1 MNYNMKKQTQI
12 VKVGLIAALAAL
24 NYAYAGP
31 IEDAPSAFTPVTLE
45 TGYSS
50 DKVWRGA
57 DLGANE
63 ANAIVT
69 TTTELPADVSLA
81 LSADYANAETTGK
94 DEATELSAIFSK
106 EIADYLVSLSYTWY
120 SQDYA
125 GQEGQAQEAG
135 LTVSRAVGP
144 IDLSLTQY
152 MSIVGD
158 NNAYSELAAT
168 YSDDFG
174 SSLMLDFR
182 AELGYLAQ
190 EGQCTHFE
198 TTVSTDIP
206 VVQGVTAVPFVS
218 YSLGLDDSVGVHS
231 DMKNLFFGG
240 IEFKKSF

>member
-1 MNYNMKKQTQI
+1 MKKQTQI
-12 VKVGLIAALAAL
+12 VKIGIVALATL
-24 NYAYAGP
+24 VNAYAGT
-31 IEDAPSAFTPVTLE
+31 IEGAPSAATPVTVE
-45 TGYSS
+45 TVYSS
-50 DKVWRGA
+50 DNVWRGA

-63 ANAIVT
+63 ASAIIS

-81 LSADYANAETTGK
+81 LSADYSNAETDAK
-94 DEATELSAIFSK
+94 DETTELSAIFSK
-106 EIADYLVSLSYTWY
+106 EVADYLVSLSYTWY

-125 GQEGQAQEAG
+125 GNEGQAQEAG

-152 MSIVGD
+152 VGLVGD
-158 NNAYSELAAT
+158 NNGYSEFAAT

-174 SSLMLDFR
+174 SSLTLDFR